1 MEFKCKKAGN
11 ECYGLKELVL
21 LFDISQRLIQ
31 SKELK
36 NDLSGILEMVIKHL
50 KAERGFLTILNRET
64 ESIIIEAA
72 YGYSAAQQARGK
84 YKLGEG
90 IIGRVVEMAR
100 PVVIDKISKSS
111 LFLNRTGQDLTKDG
125 QELSFICIPVIEE
138 GKVTGTLSIV
148 RLYNPHIL
156 FDEEHWL
163 LSIIGSLISRTVRA

>member
-11 ECYGLKELVL
+11 ECYGLRELVL
-21 LFDISQRLIQ
+21 LFEISQRLIQ

-36 NDLSGILEMVIKHL
+36 NDLSGVMEMVVKHL

-72 YGYSAAQQARGK
+72 YGYSATQQARGK

-100 PVVIDKISKSS
+100 RAMGLSS
-111 LFLNRTGQDLTKDG
+111 
-125 QELSFICIPVIEE
+125 I
-138 GKVTGTLSIV
+138 
-148 RLYNPHIL
+148 
-156 FDEEHWL
+156 
-163 LSIIGSLISRTVRA
+163 